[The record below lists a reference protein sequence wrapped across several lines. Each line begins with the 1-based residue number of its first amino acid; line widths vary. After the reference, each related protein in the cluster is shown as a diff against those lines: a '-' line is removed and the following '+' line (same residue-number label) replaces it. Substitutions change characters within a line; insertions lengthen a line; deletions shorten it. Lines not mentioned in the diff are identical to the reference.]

1 MAKRKTNLGKSPV
14 RGTRPK
20 SPTLAELRKIERQI
34 VTLLS
39 SHARLVKKLAKA
51 DHETIQAA
59 VEPLAMESRLAALA
73 EGTKGPIESLT
84 VKRILLE
91 LARAEAALL
100 APVSVSYLGP
110 QYSYSHLAA
119 MERFSATATLTPV
132 ATIATV
138 FEDVHEGRT
147 SFGLVPLENSTDG
160 RVVDTLGMFTRLPV
174 RICGEVQLRI
184 HHNLLSQGPAEKIR
198 EIHSKPQALSQCRQ
212 WLTKHFPQAR
222 LIHAASTTEAARL
235 ASTKPAIAAVASL
248 PAAEEYGLQV
258 VAASIEDNPDNIT
271 RFAVIGDSP
280 SPRVKGAKTSLMFE
294 ISHRPGGLAD
304 IMAIFKRNRLNL
316 TWIESF
322 PLPGRAQEYLFFIE
336 LEGHQ
341 LEPRVK
347 RALGSLQQKSVRL
360 EILGS
365 YPSSPPL
372 S

>member
-1 MAKRKTNLGKSPV
+1 AGRAAVTPHAMEKRLIS
-14 RGTRPK
+14 
-20 SPTLAELRKIERQI
+20 LAEN
-34 VTLLS
+34 
-39 SHARLVKKLAKA
+39 AKGPL
-51 DHETIQAA
+51 
-59 VEPLAMESRLAALA
+59 EPL
-73 EGTKGPIESLT
+73 TI
-84 VKRILLE
+84 KRILLE

-100 APVSVSYLGP
+100 SPTSVSYLGP
-110 QYSYSHLAA
+110 KYSYSHLAA
-119 MERFSATATLTPV
+119 MERFSGTTTLNPV

-138 FEDVHEGRT
+138 FEDVHDGRT
-147 SFGLVPLENSTDG
+147 EFGLVPLENSTDG

-184 HHNLLSQGPAEKIR
+184 HHNLLAKSPAVKIR

-222 LIHAASTTEAARL
+222 LVHAASTTEAACL
-235 ASTKPAIAAVASL
+235 ASTKSTIAAVASL
-248 PAAEEYGLQV
+248 PAAEEYGLQII
-258 VAASIEDNPDNIT
+258 AANIEDNPDNIT

-280 SPRVKGAKTSLMFE
+280 SPRTKGAKTSLMFE

-304 IMAIFKRNRLNL
+304 MMAIFKRNRLNL

-322 PLPGRAQEYLFFIE
+322 PLAGRAQEYLFFIE

-347 RALGSLQQKSVRL
+347 RALSSLERKSVRL

-365 YPSSPPL
+365 YPASLPL

>member
-1 MAKRKTNLGKSPV
+1 MAKRKTNRTTAPD
-14 RGTRPK
+14 RGGSVKP
-20 SPTLAELRKIERQI
+20 PTLAELRKLERQFL
-34 VTLLS
+34 TLIS
-39 SHARLVKKLAKA
+39 SHARLVTRLADSA
-51 DHETIQAA
+51 NAA
-59 VEPLAMESRLAALA
+59 ARDAVTPSSLESRLISLA
-73 EGTKGPIESLT
+73 ENAKGPLEPLT
-84 VKRILLE
+84 IKRIVLE

-100 APVSVSYLGP
+100 SPTSVSYLGP
-110 QYSYSHLAA
+110 KYSYSHLAA
-119 MERFSATATLTPV
+119 MERFSGTATLNPV

-147 SFGLVPLENSTDG
+147 AFGLVPLENSTDG

-184 HHNLLSQGPAEKIR
+184 HHNLLAKSPTGKIR

-212 WLTKHFPQAR
+212 WLTKHFPHAR
-222 LIHAASTTEAARL
+222 LVHAASTTEAAQL
-235 ASTKPAIAAVASL
+235 AATKSTIAAVASL

-258 VAASIEDNPDNIT
+258 VAANIEDNPDNLT

-280 SPRVKGAKTSLMFE
+280 SPRTKGAKTSLMFE

-322 PLPGRAQEYLFFIE
+322 PLAGRAQEYLFFIE

-347 RALGSLQQKSVRL
+347 RALSSLKRKSVRL

-365 YPSSPPL
+365 YPASLPL

>member
-1 MAKRKTNLGKSPV
+1 MAKRKTNRSRTPLRATSGKS
-14 RGTRPK
+14 
-20 SPTLAELRKIERQI
+20 SSLAELRKIERQF
-34 VTLLS
+34 LS
-39 SHARLVKKLAKA
+39 LMSAHARLVSRLAKSDNPTA
-51 DHETIQAA
+51 QAG
-59 VEPLAMESRLAALA
+59 VTPLALESRLGTLA
-73 EGTKGPIESLT
+73 ESAKGPLEPFT
-84 VKRILLE
+84 VKRIMLE

-184 HHNLLSQGPAEKIR
+184 HHNLLSKGPPEKIR

-222 LIHAASTTEAARL
+222 LIHAASTTEAAHL
-235 ASTKPAIAAVASL
+235 ASDKPAIAAVASL

-258 VAASIEDNPDNIT
+258 VAANIEDNPDNIT

-280 SPRVKGAKTSLMFE
+280 SPRVRGAKTSLMFE

-336 LEGHQ
+336 LEGHE

-347 RALGSLQQKSVRL
+347 RALGSLERKSVRL